1 MSDGK
6 PSSAEIKEI
15 STFGQIEDAEMQKI
29 RKVFDKTIESTWDEM
44 KRNYSVAN
52 ARKIKDGLENIL
64 QSAFE
69 YAKIKRSNIYNID
82 LAIQSATERE
92 RKVIEKDY
100 YYDKHLGDLFDEV
113 IAKTMQ
119 KLLQGKVFQSKYTFQ
134 LNDFPE
140 NELQAIKECLEDINR
155 NTQSLELC
163 MESSS

>member
-64 QSAFE
+64 
-69 YAKIKRSNIYNID
+69 
-82 LAIQSATERE
+82 
-92 RKVIEKDY
+92 
-100 YYDKHLGDLFDEV
+100 
-113 IAKTMQ
+113 
-119 KLLQGKVFQSKYTFQ
+119 
-134 LNDFPE
+134 
-140 NELQAIKECLEDINR
+140 
-155 NTQSLELC
+155 
-163 MESSS
+163 